1 MNSPID
7 DDEEDLKLFARVSP
21 RLFLN
26 PGESRTTTFV
36 GGGARSRF
44 WIFVAEEE
52 DGLDLKENF
61 FFGSTAA
68 ERASRLCLRSDADL
82 REDRTSYEGRK

>member
-7 DDEEDLKLFARVSP
+7 DLKLFARVSP

-52 DGLDLKENF
+52 EDGLDLKENF
-61 FFGSTAA
+61 FFGSKAA
-68 ERASRLCLRSDADL
+68 ERASRLCLRSEADL
-82 REDRTSYEGRK
+82 REDRTS